1 MLSLEQELKELLKP
15 RTNPP
20 VMSVTTGTGIDKFI
34 HALNS
39 TGLDGKYDI
48 RVRRQWHTQLGTE
61 LLKLTGEPSVQRF
74 LHSVRMFA
82 NWNENDFAIIGKEL
96 PPEFMNDTDKM
107 WMSMDRDSITSQ
119 LDLFFDPSSSLYL
132 LDVLNGAIT
141 DVVHKYKKEP
151 VGYRLEDYND
161 RKRIG
166 VWLQLPIDNTNTI
179 DRLETELLR
188 DYFKSRGFGL
198 MVVHANEL
206 KEAGFNGKS
215 DLNKFINSRFDVL
228 DNSEFYPNGI
238 VAIHPQWGYAA
249 RSMTESRLD
258 VALNLRNS
266 VNPQDE
272 DRVMSNGKTLDG
284 KKKIIGLKIE
294 AGFKRSNADWEYRQ
308 SEYLRDLFNQ
318 QRNEDNETTP
328 MGPWLRGVN
337 IIKRLPGE
345 MPTLVNAKEL
355 GNDISDS
362 DRVFRDATS
371 RINLENDFW
380 KKTDILSKLHIVRG
394 NKKVQTVLDKVTKR
408 SKRDSNEGDR
418 KIPLSKSEEQKVKE
432 IYVQILQTLIGYT
445 SRLKGYAASRNF
457 TSIQQ
462 TMQDIVIVNS
472 QAHQTQVTKTL
483 GISAEEYLELL
494 QVEGGLPINDINFLL
509 NAMISETIQ

>member
-1 MLSLEQELKELLKP
+1 MLSLEQELHTLLKP
-15 RTNPP
+15 RITPP
-20 VMSVTTGTGIDKFI
+20 AMSVTTGTGVDKFV

-39 TGLDGKYDI
+39 TGLHGKYDI

-61 LLKLTGEPSVQRF
+61 LLKLSGEPSVQRF

-82 NWNENDFAIIGKEL
+82 DWNKDDFAILGKEL
-96 PPEFMNDTDKM
+96 SPNLMNDTDKI

-141 DVVHKYKKEP
+141 DVVNKYKKEP
-151 VGYRLEDYND
+151 VSYKLEDYND

-166 VWLQLPIDNTNTI
+166 VWLQLPINNTETI
-179 DRLETELLR
+179 NRLETEILR

-198 MVVHANEL
+198 MVVHADEL

-266 VNPQDE
+266 VNTQDD

-294 AGFKRSNADWEYRQ
+294 AGFKRNSADWEYRQ

-318 QRNEDNETTP
+318 QRNEDKETTP
-328 MGPWLRGVN
+328 MGSWLRGVN
-337 IIKRLPGE
+337 IIKRLPGT
-345 MPTLVNAKEL
+345 MPVLVTESEL
-355 GNDISDS
+355 GNDVTNSE
-362 DRVFRDATS
+362 RVFRDATS
-371 RINLENDFW
+371 RIDLTSNLW
-380 KKTDILSKLHIVRG
+380 TDDKFISILSKLHIIRG
-394 NKKVQTVLDKVTKR
+394 NKKLSKVVDKVKKR
-408 SKRDSNEGDR
+408 ASNGSN
-418 KIPLSKSEEQKVKE
+418 KSTAPVTKSEEQKIREV
-432 IYVQILQTLIGYT
+432 YVQILQTLIGYT
-445 SRLKGYAASRNF
+445 VRLKGYAATRNF
-457 TSIQQ
+457 TSIEQ
-462 TMQDIVIVNS
+462 TLQDIANS
-472 QAHQTQVTKTL
+472 VEYQEQVKETL
-483 GISAEEYLELL
+483 GISANEYIELL
-494 QVEGGLPINDINFLL
+494 QVEDGLPINDMDFML
-509 NAMISETIQ
+509 NAMIAETT